1 MKIEWRNH
9 SLLGKDAGGAAPVVI
24 DTGSDPRDL
33 RFRPADPAKAKV
45 LSGEQVARFN
55 DEGLLGGLRVFEPGE
70 LAAIDAY
77 IDDLVRKVDEAPDR
91 RNAYSIINY
100 HVVCRGLYDL
110 TQTPVILDYVEDIL
124 GPDFVCWNTHLFAKS
139 PYDPK
144 EVPFHQDSVY
154 WPLSPSNT
162 VTVWLAL
169 DDVDEGNAA
178 VQYVPGSHLPGPM
191 EHRQRELDG
200 TRTLGREV
208 AEMNG
213 DQPTRM
219 NTLSAGEVSI
229 HADLLLHGSA
239 ANTSPRRRAALAI
252 RYAATD
258 IRPIEGAEWYL
269 STTVP
274 ARGVVPEHLS
284 LRRRPTSEHPE
295 LMSKVWGDFD
305 GNAYTED

>member
-9 SLLGKDAGGAAPVVI
+9 SLLGKGTAAAVVI
-24 DTGSDPRDL
+24 DSEADPRDL
-33 RFRPADPAKAKV
+33 RFRPADPATAKT
-45 LSGEQVARFN
+45 LAPEQVARFN
-55 DEGLLGGLRVFEPGE
+55 ADGLIGGLPALGPDE
-70 LAAIDAY
+70 LAAADAY
-77 IDDLVRKVDEAPDR
+77 LADLVRKVDDAPDR

-110 TQTPVILDYVEDIL
+110 TQTPAILDCVEDIL
-124 GPDFVCWNTHLFAKS
+124 GPDFVCWNTHLFSKA
-139 PYDPK
+139 PRDPK
-144 EVPFHQDSVY
+144 AVPFHQDSVY
-154 WPLSPSNT
+154 WPLSPSHT

-169 DDVDEGNAA
+169 DDVDEENGA
-178 VQYVPGSHLPGPM
+178 VRYVPGSHLSGPL

-200 TRTLGREV
+200 TRTLKREV
-208 AEMNG
+208 AAGPG
-213 DQPTRM
+213 DRSTRL
-219 NTLSAGEVSI
+219 NTLSAGEASI

-239 ANTSPRRRAALAI
+239 ANLSDRRRAALAI

-274 ARGVVPEHLS
+274 ARGTVPGHLA

-295 LMSKVWGDFD
+295 LMANVWGDFD
-305 GNAYTED
+305 GNAYSED